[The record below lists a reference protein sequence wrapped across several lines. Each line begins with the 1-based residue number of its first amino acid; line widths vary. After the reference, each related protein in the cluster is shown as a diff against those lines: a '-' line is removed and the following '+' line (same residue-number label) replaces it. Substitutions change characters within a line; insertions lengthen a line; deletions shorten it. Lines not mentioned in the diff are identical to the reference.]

1 MASYIRKSDQNF
13 APKINSITSIVC
25 CTLMASVFL
34 LFLGCNYKKTNHVIW
49 DYLDSLLQN
58 QLMYNSGINHY
69 NGNPIMVSDVKLTK
83 YYTD

>member
-13 APKINSITSIVC
+13 APKINSITSLVC

-34 LFLGCNYKKTNHVIW
+34 LFLGCFRVQLQKDKPCN
-49 DYLDSLLQN
+49 LGSLLQN
-58 QLMYNSGINHY
+58 QLMYNGGINHY

-83 YYTD
+83 NYTD